1 VEAKEAGREDHYPEV
16 IMRLAIIVMG
26 VRSMGK
32 RLLKGIGGTA
42 ILLSILALGCGGKLE
57 RGQEGVEV
65 KLPAVR
71 LVGQKSVEE
80 TLAARRS
87 VRVYEE
93 TSLTLEEVAQLL
105 WAAQGITSEWGGRTA
120 PSAGATYPLEI
131 YVVVGGVEEL
141 EAGVYRYLPDEH
153 SVRRVNEGDLRDKLS
168 SAALGQEWVRTAPVS
183 LVIAASYERT
193 TRQYGERGK
202 RYVHM
207 EVGHVGQNV
216 YLQATSLDLDTV
228 MVGAFD
234 DAEVKELLGIEE
246 EPLAIMP
253 VGRPTD

>member
-1 VEAKEAGREDHYPEV
+1 MRLV
-16 IMRLAIIVMG
+16 IMVMG

-32 RLLKGIGGTA
+32 RLLRGIGGTA
-42 ILLSILALGCGGKLE
+42 ILLTILALGCGGKLE
-57 RGQEGVEV
+57 PEEEEGIEV
-65 KLPAVR
+65 KLRVVR
-71 LVGQKSVEE
+71 LVGDVSVEE
-80 TLAARRS
+80 ALAARRS

-93 TSLTLEEVAQLL
+93 TFLTLEEVAQLL

-141 EAGVYRYLPDEH
+141 EAGVYRYLPGEH

-216 YLQATSLDLDTV
+216 YLQATSLGLGTV

-253 VGRPTD
+253 VGRPAD

>member
-1 VEAKEAGREDHYPEV
+1 
-16 IMRLAIIVMG
+16 MR
-26 VRSMGK
+26 R
-32 RLLKGIGGTA
+32 RLLKGLVGVA
-42 ILLSILALGCGGKLE
+42 ILISILALGCGGKLE

-65 KLPAVR
+65 NLPAAR
-71 LVGQKSVEE
+71 LVGKKNVEE
-80 TLAARRS
+80 ALAARRS

-131 YVVVGGVEEL
+131 YVVVGDVEEL
-141 EAGVYRYLPDEH
+141 EVGVYRYFPDEH
-153 SVRRVNEGDLRDKLS
+153 SVRRVNEGDLRAKIS

-202 RYVHM
+202 RYVHI

-216 YLQATSLDLDTV
+216 YLQATSLDLGTV

-234 DAEVKELLGIEE
+234 DAEVQELLGIEE